1 MANHRKVNTKPNRFS
16 TAAACAFLALV
27 LLLLSVVSGV
37 YAKYV
42 WGMERKSAVSA
53 PNFYFTSDLLAE
65 NPKTYTLNPGAGG
78 TTSFTFEVRNYAD
91 ELRNTDMNVAYSI
104 MVTPSDG
111 VKVTPAS
118 GKLTASQKSTAA
130 ITVSGLKNGQTYT
143 ITATG
148 RAGFESTLSAN
159 VTVRPDAQNI
169 YKHLYVDSTDPNYVL
184 LTVWTENVSGEV
196 SITFPAELI
205 PDNTD
210 AAMAGTFTPSGDGD
224 GAAYM
229 FTDNSNFTASYSS
242 HVYRFFKVSNISYDV
257 SDFTVKIGKKLATPG
272 VPK

>member
-1 MANHRKVNTKPNRFS
+1 M
-16 TAAACAFLALV
+16 
-27 LLLLSVVSGV
+27 
-37 YAKYV
+37 
-42 WGMERKSAVSA
+42 
-53 PNFYFTSDLLAE
+53 AE

-111 VKVTPAS
+111 VTVTPAS
-118 GKLTASQKSTAA
+118 GELTASQKSTAT

-148 RAGFESTLSAN
+148 NAGFVSTISAN

-169 YKHLYVDSTDPNYVL
+169 YKHLYVDSTDPHYVL

-205 PDNTD
+205 PDTTD
-210 AAMAGTFTPSGDGD
+210 AAMAGTFTPSND

-257 SDFTVKIGKKLATPG
+257 SDFTVKIGGKTAVPG
-272 VPK
+272 APK

>member
-16 TAAACAFLALV
+16 TAAACAFLASV

-42 WGMERKSAVSA
+42 WGIERKSAVSA

-91 ELRNTDMNVAYSI
+91 ELRNTDMNVEYS
-104 MVTPSDG
+104 VTVIPSEEIT
-111 VKVTPAS
+111 VTPAS
-118 GKLTASQKSTAA
+118 GKLTASQKSTAT
-130 ITVSGLKNGQTYT
+130 ITVSGLENGQTYT

-205 PDNTD
+205 PDATD
-210 AAMAGTFTPSGDGD
+210 AALEGIFTPSNDGK
-224 GAAYM
+224 AYM

-242 HVYRFFKVSNISYDV
+242 HVYRFFKAEDAKYENSQ
-257 SDFTVKIGKKLATPG
+257 FTVEIDGKPAVPG